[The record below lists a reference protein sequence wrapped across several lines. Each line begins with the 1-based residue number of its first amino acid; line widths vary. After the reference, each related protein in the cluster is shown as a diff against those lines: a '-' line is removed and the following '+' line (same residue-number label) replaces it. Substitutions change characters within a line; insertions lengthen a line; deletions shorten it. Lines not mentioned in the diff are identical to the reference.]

1 MFADVDNLSEY
12 VGEIDDSL
20 LDVERSLDVGVV
32 SIPDDSEASSASQ
45 ELSLPP
51 HPCHHATARGS
62 VIKGCSGDSGAIS
75 VGEEVDGIDSTASY
89 LTSTH
94 LAEIKDEFA
103 IPARYSLSLPKG
115 CHGNSVFEG
124 NQVVVYEDSL
134 CSGLYFPVDL
144 FVAIFLRTY
153 GVPVSQLTPNGWM
166 ILSSSIF
173 VYGQLGLELD
183 INVF

>member
-94 LAEIKDEFA
+94 YDN
-103 IPARYSLSLPKG
+103 P
-115 CHGNSVFEG
+115 
-124 NQVVVYEDSL
+124 
-134 CSGLYFPVDL
+134 
-144 FVAIFLRTY
+144 
-153 GVPVSQLTPNGWM
+153 
-166 ILSSSIF
+166 SSSCNDWN
-173 VYGQLGLELD
+173 VTLVQPYSRLHHERGGLDDVNSLQRRG
-183 INVF
+183 